1 MPLART
7 HALLAMSL
15 LSNTALLA
23 DEAKPAIV
31 HGEAAPRAAST
42 PPAPGEEQSGLF
54 AHLDSEVVSNF
65 SGGLQSGSGLN
76 AVATAGYNLD
86 GARLGL
92 SGSQFTLS
100 AMALHTAQVREKY
113 VGSITNPTGLE
124 GEFDRG
130 VLDNLWWQQA
140 WLSRD
145 DFSLS
150 TRLGLYAL
158 EDLFLTSESAAQ
170 LANSSFGMDPTLSE
184 NFAVST
190 FPKNGSG
197 LTVELGN
204 AAEMENASI
213 GLRYGLIQGEVTEQ
227 SKPFDNGAL
236 HIAELNLR
244 PGEGTLLKIGG
255 WTRHVSGETGL
266 RGAYLSAEQRLLAD
280 ESSSLD
286 GFMRSSYVD
295 FSEAADDSP
304 RVKSFSA
311 IGLNYAAPFT
321 ARPKDVL
328 TLAYGYLGLESAAE
342 FKGDESFVEISY
354 IFNLARGIY
363 LQPDLQ
369 YIQNPGGLYDNAWV
383 GILRLHIE

>member
-1 MPLART
+1 MGCLACAPLF
-7 HALLAMSL
+7 
-15 LSNTALLA
+15 A
-23 DEAKPAIV
+23 DEPKSSVV
-31 HGEAAPRAAST
+31 HSENAPRAASA
-42 PPAPGEEQSGLF
+42 PPAPGEEQGGLF
-54 AHLDSEVVSNF
+54 AHLDSEIVSNLA
-65 SGGLQSGSGLN
+65 GGLQSGSGLN
-76 AVATAGYNLD
+76 VVATAGYDLD
-86 GARLGL
+86 GASLGL
-92 SGSQFTLS
+92 PGSQFTLS

-113 VGSITNPTGLE
+113 VGSITNPSGLE

-130 VLDNLWWQQA
+130 VLDNLWWRQA
-140 WLSRD
+140 WSSRD

-204 AAEMENASI
+204 AADMENASI
-213 GLRYGLIQGEVTEQ
+213 GLRYGLWQGEVDQQ
-227 SKPFDNGAL
+227 SHPFDEGVLN
-236 HIAELNLR
+236 IAELNLR
-244 PGEGTLLKIGG
+244 PSEGTLLKIGG
-255 WTRHVSGETGL
+255 WTRNVSGEAGL
-266 RGAYLSAEQRLLAD
+266 NGAYLSLDQRLLAED
-280 ESSSLD
+280 ASSLS
-286 GFMRSSYVD
+286 GFVRTSFTD
-295 FSEAADDSP
+295 FSEPADDSP

-311 IGLNYAAPFT
+311 IGLNYAAPFA
-321 ARPKDVL
+321 ARPKDVF
-328 TLAYGYLGLESAAE
+328 TLAYGHLGLESAAE

-369 YIQNPGGLYDNAWV
+369 YIKNPGGLYDNAWV